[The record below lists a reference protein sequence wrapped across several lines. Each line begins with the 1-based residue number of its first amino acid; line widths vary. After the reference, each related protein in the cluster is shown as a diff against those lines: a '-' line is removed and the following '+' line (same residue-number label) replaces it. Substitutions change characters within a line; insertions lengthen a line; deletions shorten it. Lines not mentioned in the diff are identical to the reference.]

1 MVAGSDIRHRHSP
14 NRSAGLRVN
23 LSQSNSCD
31 IGVSAIGVVY
41 SRAAVSISWKFLQM
55 VWREE
60 NFKGAVTVI
69 DRECGR
75 NGRFKDQPG
84 IRF

>member
-1 MVAGSDIRHRHSP
+1 MVAGSDIRHQHST
-14 NRSAGLRVN
+14 NRSACLRVN
-23 LSQSNSCD
+23 LSQFNSCD
-31 IGVSAIGVVY
+31 IGVHSIRVVY
-41 SRAAVSISWKFLQM
+41 SRAAVSISRKFLQM

-75 NGRFKDQPG
+75 NGRFSHQPAVY
-84 IRF
+84 R